1 MKGYK
6 AFNNDLT
13 CLGYQF
19 TIDEPHIFDDTP
31 ILCEQGFHFCTTLED
46 VVKYYCLSDMRVF
59 EIEAS
64 GIITDAKDDC
74 SKRACNEIRLVKEI
88 TLHEVMLS
96 ITKSQTA
103 YEWAWDIG
111 NRDIMINHITESEWA
126 YRWAAVIGNQD
137 IMINH
142 IKDSEWAYR
151 WANNIGNC
159 DIMINYITESEWAFW
174 WAMGIGNQDVMIN
187 HITGSE
193 WIENWNNF
201 FPSNRII

>member
-96 ITKSQTA
+96 ITKS
-103 YEWAWDIG
+103 
-111 NRDIMINHITESEWA
+111 EWA
-126 YRWAAVIGNQD
+126 YRWARNIGNEDIMIDKINESEWAYTWATVIGNQD
-137 IMINH
+137 IMIDKINESEWAYWWASD
-142 IKDSEWAYR
+142 IGNKDIMIDKITDSKWAYR
-151 WANNIGNC
+151 WARDIGN
-159 DIMINYITESEWAFW
+159 
-174 WAMGIGNQDVMIN
+174 
-187 HITGSE
+187 
-193 WIENWNNF
+193 
-201 FPSNRII
+201 